1 MNKNDFSQNDS
12 QKSSSTGSASSSSGS
27 TSSAGTTKAAWD
39 GVDKGEGKRRDARA
53 QGSQAQAEPLSM
65 DKIRDVGKNLGEQ
78 LETQIKDRPYVV
90 LGAVAGVGFVAGSL
104 LGSRLGQI
112 AIALAGGYLVR
123 NMIRGGGGGDVQR
136 FVKEGIDKLT
146 QERSAG

>member
-1 MNKNDFSQNDS
+1 MNKNDFSQNDP
-12 QKSSSTGSASSSSGS
+12 QKSSSTGSASSTSGS
-27 TSSAGTTKAAWD
+27 TSGTTKAAWE
-39 GVDKGEGKRRDARA
+39 GVDKGEGKRRDRDARS

-146 QERSAG
+146 QERSSG

>member
-1 MNKNDFSQNDS
+1 MNKNEFSHTDP
-12 QKSSSTGSASSSSGS
+12 QKSTTSSASSTSGS
-27 TSSAGTTKAAWD
+27 ADWSGAKTTLEGLDK
-39 GVDKGEGKRRDARA
+39 DKGSRRSSQ
-53 QGSQAQAEPLSM
+53 QGSQPHGDGMSM

-78 LETQIKDRPYVV
+78 LETQMKDRPYVV

-104 LGSRLGQI
+104 LGSRLGQV

-123 NMIRGGGGGDVQR
+123 NMIKGGGGGEVQR
-136 FVKEGIDKLT
+136 IVKEGIDKLT